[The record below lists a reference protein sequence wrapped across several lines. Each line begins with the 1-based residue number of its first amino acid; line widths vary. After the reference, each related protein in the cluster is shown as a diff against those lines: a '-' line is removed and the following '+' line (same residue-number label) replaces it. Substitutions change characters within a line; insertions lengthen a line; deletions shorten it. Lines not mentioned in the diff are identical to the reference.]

1 MRRLIMLLLAL
12 GLSLPALAEHP
23 LSGKLWRLSEQR
35 FVSEAEL
42 FAQLPTDGWLLLGE
56 QHDNPH
62 HHQLQRRWIA
72 SLADRGQLGAVALE
86 MATTVQQPLLDQ
98 ALMRGS
104 TATPDSLNWN
114 AGWSW
119 ALYADVV
126 RLSLDR
132 APAVIGTDLTREQQ
146 RSAYQEGAPSGDM
159 GELHANYMRRLLFE
173 SHCGQL
179 PKDSLEGMRQV
190 QLARDQQMAERLDQA
205 QLKALSGVMLTG
217 TIHARNDL
225 GIPLWLEKPAVT
237 VLLTSVQE
245 GRHEP
250 YDYLPESYPGAPVAA
265 DYLLFTD
272 AIAERDYCAE
282 LQSSHRKT
290 ESSGS

>member
-1 MRRLIMLLLAL
+1 MRHTLMLLLAMAIPL
-12 GLSLPALAEHP
+12 TAQAEHP
-23 LSGKLWRLSEQR
+23 LSGKLWRISEQR
-35 FVSEAEL
+35 FVPEAEL
-42 FAQLPTDGWLLLGE
+42 FNQLPAGGWLLLGE

-62 HHQLQRRWIA
+62 HHRLQQRWIE

-86 MATTVQQPLLDQ
+86 MATTAQQPLLNQ
-98 ALMRGS
+98 ALGQGRTV
-104 TATPDSLNWN
+104 TAELLSWN
-114 AGWSW
+114 AGWNW
-119 ALYADVV
+119 TLYADVV

-146 RSAYQEGAPSGDM
+146 RSAYSEGAPAGDT

-179 PKDSLEGMRQV
+179 PKDSLEGMLQV

-205 QLKALSGVMLTG
+205 QLEALSGVMLTG
-217 TIHARNDL
+217 TIHARHDL

-237 VLLTSVQE
+237 VLLTSVRDD
-245 GRHEP
+245 RHQP
-250 YDYLPESYPGAPVAA
+250 YDYLPESYPDAPAAA
-265 DYLLFTD
+265 DYLMFTD